1 MLAIGV
7 PAIRIIACSFLGAA
21 LGITFSSVFQAF
33 GNAVY
38 SMIATFV
45 RQIVALLPAAYL
57 LSLSGDINAIWWSYL
72 IAEVVSIIACIFF
85 MHRIY
90 KEKIEPLPV

>member
-7 PAIRIIACSFLGAA
+7 PAIRIIACSFIGAA

-33 GNAVY
+33 GSAVY

-57 LSLSGDINAIWWSYL
+57 LSLTGDVNAIWWSYL
-72 IAEVVSIIACIFF
+72 IAEVVSIIACLFLCTAF
-85 MHRIY
+85 TKRR
-90 KEKIEPLPV
+90 